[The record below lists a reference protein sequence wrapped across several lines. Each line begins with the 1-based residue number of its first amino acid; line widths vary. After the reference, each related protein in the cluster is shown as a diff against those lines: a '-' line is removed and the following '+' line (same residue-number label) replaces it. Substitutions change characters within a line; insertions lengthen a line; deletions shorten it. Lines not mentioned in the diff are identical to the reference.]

1 MLVSAGPFL
10 RHLNLRG
17 CAQLGSNDLFC
28 LATRTT
34 NLVTLS
40 LEGCP
45 ILDSSSLASLL
56 SRNPN
61 LRTLDVSGL
70 KAMTDEVASELAI
83 YCTNLEVLDIGWCGN
98 LSGVGL
104 LDIVSF
110 CTKLKQ
116 IRLCES
122 SALHGQKSQQIML
135 GLHALEGLKV
145 LVLSGCRDLT
155 DDMLRF
161 YLRGPLTDPLEQSE
175 LRKLPLRQINLSRIP
190 HLTDATLR
198 NLAGVV
204 PHLQRLELAGSA
216 NGAAFTNAGFAA
228 LFPHVPKLTH
238 LDLEDNHLITDATLQ
253 LLASLPMAKTLL
265 HLQLSYCLEITD
277 AGLIRIL
284 QSCTHLRNL
293 EVDNTQAGDGM
304 LMEAPRLV
312 SRRSKSSSAVGL
324 RIAAYDC
331 GAITWVGVSEI
342 LAQNLALTR
351 YHNHSRRRDS
361 NTSIFHN
368 DNYTSPLPIIRLK
381 CTYEWQ
387 RLVDA
392 HTRRCLRGEYAA
404 AEQIALGFSR
414 WMMEEAEE
422 GAWGGHARRRRRRA
436 LGLAEQGDEAFVMGV
451 GRRRLRAF
459 SAPSSCAIM

>member
-34 NLVTLS
+34 NLITLS

-56 SRNPN
+56 SRNTC

-83 YCTNLEVLDIGWCGN
+83 YCTNLEVLDVGWCSN

-116 IRLCES
+116 IRLSES
-122 SALHGQKSQQIML
+122 GALHGQKSQEIML
-135 GLHALEGLKV
+135 ALHALEELKV
-145 LVLSGCRDLT
+145 LVLSGCRDIT

-161 YLRGPLTDPLEQSE
+161 YLRGPLTDPKEQSE
-175 LRKLPLRQINLSRIP
+175 LRKLPIRQLNLSRLP
-190 HLTDATLR
+190 LLTDATLR
-198 NLAGVV
+198 NLAGVA
-204 PHLQRLELAGSA
+204 PNLQRLELAGSA

-228 LFPHVPKLTH
+228 LFPHIPRLTH
-238 LDLEDNHLITDATLQ
+238 LDLEDNHLITDASLQ
-253 LLASLPMAKTLL
+253 LLASLPMAKSLI

-312 SRRSKSSSAVGL
+312 SRRAKSSTAVGL

-331 GAITWVGVSEI
+331 GAVTWVGVSEI
-342 LAQNLALTR
+342 LAQNLTLTR
-351 YHNHSRRRDS
+351 AHNHTRHDPNVAMFQNDS
-361 NTSIFHN
+361 Y
-368 DNYTSPLPIIRLK
+368 DSPLPIIRLK
-381 CTYEWQ
+381 CTFEWQ
-387 RLVDA
+387 QLVDA
-392 HTRRCLRGEYAA
+392 HTRRCLRREYAA

-422 GAWGGHARRRRRRA
+422 SAWGGHARRRRRRA
-436 LGLAEQGDEAFVMGV
+436 LGLAEQGDEAFVMGA